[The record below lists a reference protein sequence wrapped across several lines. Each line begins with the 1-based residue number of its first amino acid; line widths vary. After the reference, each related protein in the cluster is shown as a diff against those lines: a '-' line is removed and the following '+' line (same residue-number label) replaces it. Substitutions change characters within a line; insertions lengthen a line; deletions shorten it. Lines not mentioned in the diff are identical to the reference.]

1 MSKRCW
7 IAGVLGGIAMFLW
20 SGLAHDVLPLGT
32 TGIKEIATEAPFLT
46 AVRAAGGDSSGFYIF
61 PGIGLGLPREQQRA
75 AMQKYPEKVAANPS
89 GILIY
94 HPPGQGEVMG
104 AKLLGTEFLTE
115 LVETLLAAFL
125 LSLTRLATFGARAGF
140 ITLVGVLAAITTNI
154 PYWNWYG
161 FPASYTVAYMSIEII
176 GFLVAGLVAA
186 VVALLLVGTAVSSYF
201 AIRARAEATRART
214 NAERAD
220 GYTVAYMS
228 IEVIGFLVAGLVTA
242 AVLRQEAGKVA
253 GAAA

>member
-1 MSKRCW
+1 MSKRYW
-7 IAGVLGGIAMFLW
+7 IAGVLAGIAMFLW

-75 AMQKYPEKVAANPS
+75 AMQKYPEKVAENPS
-89 GILIY
+89 GILVY

-115 LVETLLAAFL
+115 LAETLLAVFL
-125 LSLTRLATFGARAGF
+125 LSLTRLETFGARAGF
-140 ITLVGVLAAITTNI
+140 IALVGVLAAITTNI

-161 FPASYTVAYMSIEII
+161 FPMS
-176 GFLVAGLVAA
+176 
-186 VVALLLVGTAVSSYF
+186 
-201 AIRARAEATRART
+201 
-214 NAERAD
+214 
-220 GYTVAYMS
+220 YTVAYMS
-228 IEVIGFLVAGLVTA
+228 IEVIGFLVAGLVAA
-242 AVLRQEAGKVA
+242 AVLRKGAGKVA

>member
-1 MSKRCW
+1 MSKRYW
-7 IAGVLGGIAMFLW
+7 IAGVLASIAMFLW
-20 SGLAHDVLPLGT
+20 SGLAHDALPLGT
-32 TGIKEIATEAPFLT
+32 TGLKEIANEAPFLT
-46 AVRAAGGDSSGFYIF
+46 AVRAAGGDSSGLYIF
-61 PGIGLGLPREQQRA
+61 PGIGLGLPRDQQRA

-115 LVETLLAAFL
+115 LVETLLAVFL

-161 FPASYTVAYMSIEII
+161 FPTSYTVAYMFIEII

-186 VVALLLVGTAVSSYF
+186 
-201 AIRARAEATRART
+201 
-214 NAERAD
+214 
-220 GYTVAYMS
+220 
-228 IEVIGFLVAGLVTA
+228 
-242 AVLRQEAGKVA
+242 AVLRKGAGKAAGVA
-253 GAAA
+253 T